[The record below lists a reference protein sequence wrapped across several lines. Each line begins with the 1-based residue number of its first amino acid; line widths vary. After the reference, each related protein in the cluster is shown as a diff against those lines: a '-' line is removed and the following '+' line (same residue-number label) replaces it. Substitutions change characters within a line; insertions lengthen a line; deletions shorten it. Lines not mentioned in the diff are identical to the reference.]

1 MKRSKIKTIAAAFF
15 TLVVLGAISCG
26 AAERDGAE
34 VAAERTPAAA
44 EPLGVGERAP
54 DFPLAAVDGRSVRFA
69 DAVAGSRGVVL
80 WLTNLCGGCREKM
93 PALQDIYLAYE
104 GKVEIV
110 AVSQLGAEAAP
121 VREAVEEF
129 GLTFPF
135 LVDPEGEVSRLY
147 GYEYVPN
154 SCPLTNI
161 YFVDREGVI
170 KGLGHYP
177 GLSREELT
185 EKIETLVK
193 EG

>member
-1 MKRSKIKTIAAAFF
+1 MKRSKIKVVAAAFF

-34 VAAERTPAAA
+34 VAAERAPAAA
-44 EPLGVGERAP
+44 EPLGVGESAP
-54 DFPLAAVDGRSVRFA
+54 DFTLATVDGASVRFA
-69 DAVAGSRGVVL
+69 DAVASSRGVVL

-104 GKVEIV
+104 GKVEIL

-154 SCPLTNI
+154 SCPFMNI
-161 YFVDREGVI
+161 YFIDREGVI
-170 KGLGHYP
+170 RGLGPYP
-177 GLSREELT
+177 GLSRQELD
-185 EKIETLVK
+185 ENIETLVK